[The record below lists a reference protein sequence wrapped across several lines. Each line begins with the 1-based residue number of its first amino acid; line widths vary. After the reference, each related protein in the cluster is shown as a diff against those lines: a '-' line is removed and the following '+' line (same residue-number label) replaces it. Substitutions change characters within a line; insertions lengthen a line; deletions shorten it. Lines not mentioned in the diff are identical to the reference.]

1 MSDVFGIA
9 VSYLF
14 IIVFLA
20 NLKRIRLDLITLL
33 ILMFCGYMLISLTWA
48 PEVREVMKLV
58 LPFSIFFIAR
68 MIEPDEKKLQVLA
81 GCLVLGFIFPV
92 VMSSILIVNGKSADL
107 TIFQT
112 GIVRYKGVFNGT
124 HTLAHSMFICIFA
137 SFLYLQL
144 SFRKGKPSRLM
155 IVGIAALSVLA
166 VYNIY
171 FSYTRTVFVGLAAF
185 LLIFF
190 YYNRNYRLLPCTI
203 LATGAIAVFS
213 GMAKKIFFDVYEPL
227 VAMASRTTLGSP
239 SV

>member
-81 GCLVLGFIFPV
+81 GCLVLG
-92 VMSSILIVNGKSADL
+92 SSS
-107 TIFQT
+107 
-112 GIVRYKGVFNGT
+112 
-124 HTLAHSMFICIFA
+124 
-137 SFLYLQL
+137 
-144 SFRKGKPSRLM
+144 
-155 IVGIAALSVLA
+155 
-166 VYNIY
+166 
-171 FSYTRTVFVGLAAF
+171 
-185 LLIFF
+185 LL
-190 YYNRNYRLLPCTI
+190 
-203 LATGAIAVFS
+203 
-213 GMAKKIFFDVYEPL
+213 
-227 VAMASRTTLGSP
+227 
-239 SV
+239 

>member
-1 MSDVFGIA
+1 
-9 VSYLF
+9 
-14 IIVFLA
+14 
-20 NLKRIRLDLITLL
+20 
-33 ILMFCGYMLISLTWA
+33 
-48 PEVREVMKLV
+48 
-58 LPFSIFFIAR
+58 
-68 MIEPDEKKLQVLA
+68 
-81 GCLVLGFIFPV
+81 
-92 VMSSILIVNGKSADL
+92 MSSILIVNGKSADL

-137 SFLYLQL
+137 SLLYLQL

-203 LATGAIAVFS
+203 LATGAIAVFFR
-213 GMAKKIFFDVYEPL
+213 MAKKIFFDVYEPL
-227 VAMASRTTLGSP
+227 VGKVKTFDNMGSGRIGGVEEYFGKFLKQQHRRADAWSWHQFSRNNYFRGSFRWK
-239 SV
+239 S